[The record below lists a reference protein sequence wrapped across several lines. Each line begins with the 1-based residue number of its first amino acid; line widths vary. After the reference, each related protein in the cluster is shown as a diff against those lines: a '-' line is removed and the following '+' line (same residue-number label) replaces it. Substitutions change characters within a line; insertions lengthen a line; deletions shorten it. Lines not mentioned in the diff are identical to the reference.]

1 MPLNKYAPQ
10 VNTHRRT
17 RSAILIATK
26 ELISTVG
33 LANMSMIEIADTSEV
48 SRATLYN
55 HFRDKESVVEAL
67 CESEC
72 ERLISIA
79 QSAVNASE
87 ALELLSIEIST
98 DAALAHMRIHDP
110 ALLTRALGLREHRL
124 WGKFASELVLITG
137 SQLLAHVSLL
147 WLMGQVLQP
156 IAAHNSRLQAELLIS
171 RAHI

>member
-10 VNTHRRT
+10 VSTHRRT
-17 RSAILIATK
+17 HSAILIASK
-26 ELISTVG
+26 ELIATVG
-33 LANMSMIEIADTSEV
+33 LANMSMIEIADTAEV

-55 HFRDKESVVEAL
+55 HFRDKDSIVAAL

-79 QSAVNASE
+79 QSAANACE
-87 ALELLSIEIST
+87 ALELLSMEIST
-98 DAALAHMRIHDP
+98 DSALAHMRTHDP
-110 ALLTRALGLREHRL
+110 AVLTKALGLREHPL
-124 WGKFASELVLITG
+124 WGRFANELVLITG
-137 SQLLAHVSLL
+137 SQLLAHVCLL

>member
-10 VNTHRRT
+10 VSTHRRT
-17 RSAILIATK
+17 HSAILIATK
-26 ELISTVG
+26 ELIATVG
-33 LANMSMIEIADTSEV
+33 LANMTMIEIADTSEV

-55 HFRDKESVVEAL
+55 HFRDKESVVAAL

-79 QSAVNASE
+79 QSAANACE
-87 ALELLSIEIST
+87 ALELLSIDIST
-98 DAALAHMRIHDP
+98 DTALAHMRIHDP
-110 ALLTRALGLREHRL
+110 SLLTRALGLREHRL
-124 WGKFASELVLITG
+124 WSRFAHELVLITG
-137 SQLLAHVSLL
+137 SQLLAHVCLL

>member
-17 RSAILIATK
+17 HSAILIATK
-26 ELISTVG
+26 ELIANVG
-33 LANMSMIEIADTSEV
+33 LANMTMIEIADTSEV

-55 HFRDKESVVEAL
+55 HFRDKESVVVAL

-79 QSAVNASE
+79 QGAANACE

-98 DAALAHMRIHDP
+98 DSALAHMRTHDP
-110 ALLTRALGLREHRL
+110 AVLTRALGLREHRL
-124 WGKFASELVLITG
+124 WGRFANELVLITG
-137 SQLLAHVSLL
+137 SQLLAHVCLL

>member
-10 VNTHRRT
+10 ASTHRRT
-17 RSAILIATK
+17 NSAILIATK
-26 ELISTVG
+26 NLIATVG
-33 LANMSMIEIADTSEV
+33 LAKMSMIEIADTSEV

-55 HFRDKESVVEAL
+55 HFRDKESVVAAL

-79 QSAVNASE
+79 QSAANASE
-87 ALELLSIEIST
+87 ALEILSIEIST

-110 ALLTRALGLREHRL
+110 ALLTRALGFREHPL
-124 WGKFASELVLITG
+124 WGRLANELVLITG

-147 WLMGQVLQP
+147 WLIGQVLHP

>member
-10 VNTHRRT
+10 ASTHRRT
-17 RSAILIATK
+17 NSAILFATK
-26 ELISTVG
+26 NLIATVG
-33 LANMSMIEIADTSEV
+33 LAKMSMIEIADTSEV

-55 HFRDKESVVEAL
+55 HFRDKESVVAAL

-79 QSAVNASE
+79 QSAANASE
-87 ALELLSIEIST
+87 ALEILSIEIST
-98 DAALAHMRIHDP
+98 DPALAHMRIHDP
-110 ALLTRALGLREHRL
+110 ALLTRALGLREHPL
-124 WGKFASELVLITG
+124 WGRLANELVLITG

-147 WLMGQVLQP
+147 WLIGQVLHP
-156 IAAHNSRLQAELLIS
+156 IAEHNSKLQAELLIS

>member
-17 RSAILIATK
+17 HSAILIATK
-26 ELISTVG
+26 ELIATVG
-33 LANMSMIEIADTSEV
+33 LANMSMIEIADTAEV

-55 HFRDKESVVEAL
+55 HFRDKESVVAAL

-72 ERLISIA
+72 ERLILIA
-79 QSAVNASE
+79 QSSVNASE
-87 ALELLSIEIST
+87 ALEHLSLEISG

-110 ALLTRALGLREHRL
+110 ALLTKALGLREHPL
-124 WGKFASELVLITG
+124 WGRFASELVLVTG

-156 IAAHNSRLQAELLIS
+156 IAPHNSRLQAELLIS